1 MLFVISSGTRK
12 PKMDYI
18 ILKAIEFPYIN
29 LLWLGTLV
37 LLFGFMLSI
46 IQRFKELKR
55 RQQNA
60 ID

>member
-1 MLFVISSGTRK
+1 
-12 PKMDYI
+12 
-18 ILKAIEFPYIN
+18 